1 MISWLT
7 NLKRRQKNWITW
19 WECTWL
25 VPLLLQPISAVSNE
39 ASTFLPQHHPASELR
54 QGLYPENDANFSL
67 VSLSQLSLSV
77 SCPQE
82 KKKTQG
88 SLSKAVAVFKKQ
100 KQCNRERYTHPSFK
114 YNLVSCR
121 WLIKS
126 SKGKIIK
133 PWIPQSRIKTGFSKC
148 NNKAKKFSQDMY
160 DNLKK
165 HLLPTSLMS
174 VFSTNHLAPS
184 VMNPEKLESNSFL
197 NISRLIKNPQE
208 WD

>member
-7 NLKRRQKNWITW
+7 NLKRRRKNWITW

-67 VSLSQLSLSV
+67 VSLTISLTFLSMMFYHI
-77 SCPQE
+77 PQE
-82 KKKTQG
+82 KKDTGKP
-88 SLSKAVAVFKKQ
+88 KQ
-100 KQCNRERYTHPSFK
+100 SSGGFQETEAMYTFNRERYTHPSSK

-121 WLIKS
+121 WLVKS

-133 PWIPQSRIKTGFSKC
+133 PWIPQSRIKSGFSKC
-148 NNKAKKFSQDMY
+148 NNKAKKYSKYMHDNRSYISYQQVWCPCSQ
-160 DNLKK
+160 
-165 HLLPTSLMS
+165 PTTWPHQSWIQKSLNRTLS
-174 VFSTNHLAPS
+174 
-184 VMNPEKLESNSFL
+184 
-197 NISRLIKNPQE
+197 
-208 WD
+208 